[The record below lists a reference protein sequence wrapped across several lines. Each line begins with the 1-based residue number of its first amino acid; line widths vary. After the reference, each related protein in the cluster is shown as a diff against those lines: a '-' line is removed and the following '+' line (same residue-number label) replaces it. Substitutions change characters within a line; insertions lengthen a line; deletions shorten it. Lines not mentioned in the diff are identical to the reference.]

1 MFIDNS
7 TNRLVTRHDFTHLSI
22 LLTIAF
28 AVGVYLIATTVLI
41 AKDGVLYIE
50 QAQQFPTNPIRTI
63 KYPVPFGYPFL
74 IFIVHKLFALFS
86 NGPSVY
92 AWIYPAQIVNLL
104 CRILSL
110 IPLYLIG
117 KALVGSRNS
126 FWALLILI
134 FLPYPAKFGSDVLR
148 DWPHMMFLAA
158 GFLFLLWGGNQG
170 VWWMFGVAGLA
181 AGLGYF
187 IRPVC
192 GQLIVYGMAWLT
204 YCLVRPTRTMNR
216 SRATLA
222 VVLLLLGFMIPV
234 GPYAR
239 IREDIL
245 PHKARQLINSF
256 SFDGQSN
263 ESKELNVGIDAQLVK
278 ESVACDSKL
287 FANAFYN
294 IYKDI
299 GESLMWIFAI
309 PWLIGIFQ
317 YFRASHTNKG
327 KFLMLAFIGAN
338 IVFLV
343 LRATHFDKAISKRYV
358 LPLIAFT
365 IFYIPVGLEIL
376 SCKISRR
383 KRGDTPSGFQKQ
395 MWFHALIIVGLCVCM
410 PKLFRPIGADKFGYR
425 RAAEWLNKNT
435 SKDIIIAVPDRRI
448 SFYAE
453 RKGTIY
459 EKTPAGQVRYI
470 VKIVSNEN
478 IEESVDKA
486 VQKKFSVRVD
496 RRKNNAKKLVIYE
509 VL

>member
-1 MFIDNS
+1 MVIDNS
-7 TNRLVTRHDFTHLSI
+7 TNRLVTKHDLTQLSI
-22 LLTIAF
+22 LLTIALGI
-28 AVGVYLIATTVLI
+28 GVYLIATTVLI
-41 AKDGVLYIE
+41 AKDGVSYIE
-50 QAQQFPTNPIRTI
+50 QAQQFPTAPIRTI

-74 IFIVHKLFALFS
+74 IFIAHKLFALFNNS
-86 NGPSVY
+86 PSVY
-92 AWIYPAQIVNLL
+92 AWVYPAQVANLL
-104 CRILSL
+104 FRILAL
-110 IPLYLIG
+110 IPLYFIG

-126 FWALLILI
+126 FWALLILM
-134 FLPYPAKFGSDVLR
+134 FLPYPAQFGSDVLR

-170 VWWMFGVAGLA
+170 VWWMFGITGLA
-181 AGLGYF
+181 TGLGYF
-187 IRPVC
+187 IRPEC
-192 GQLIVYGMAWLT
+192 GQLIVYGIAWLT
-204 YCLVRPTRTMNR
+204 YCFVRPTRTMNR
-216 SRATLA
+216 SRTTLA

-234 GPYAR
+234 GPYAK
-239 IREDIL
+239 IRGDIL
-245 PHKARQLINSF
+245 PHKARRLINSF
-256 SFDGQSN
+256 SFDGQRN
-263 ESKELNVGIDAQLVK
+263 ESKELDTCAGEQLAK
-278 ESVACDSKL
+278 KYLAGHSKL
-287 FANAFYN
+287 FAKAFYN

-338 IVFLV
+338 MALLV

-365 IFYIPVGLEIL
+365 IFYIPIGLEIL

-395 MWFHALIIVGLCVCM
+395 MWFHALIIIGLCVCM
-410 PKLFRPIGADKFGYR
+410 PKLFRPIGADKFGYK

-435 SKDIIIAVPDRRI
+435 SRDIIVAVPDRRI

-453 RKGTIY
+453 RTGMMYK
-459 EKTPAGQVRYI
+459 ETPPGQATYI

-478 IEESVDKA
+478 IEESADKG
-486 VQKKFSVRVD
+486 VQEKFSVRVD
-496 RRKNNAKKLVIYE
+496 KRKKNGKKLVIYK